1 MRGEKQSRR
10 KTMSKLNKI
19 EGYCLEVIKEAKNFL
34 NNKLNDDFTDT
45 NTHTEKL
52 KMAQEILDII
62 TKE

>member
-1 MRGEKQSRR
+1 
-10 KTMSKLNKI
+10 MSKLNKI

-34 NNKLNDDFTDT
+34 NNKFNDDSTDT